1 MYVFILYLQIS
12 VDTSSSNIQ
21 QAQVIHHTSD
31 LNMGSITE
39 VWKSTHEWKKFYTWL
54 DHSPPEGLDSSNVPM
69 KLSRYA
75 KFLSLF
81 VQLHCK
87 EKELIEQGSKNANQI
102 LMDRIE
108 AIHQDPEGFF
118 DTERCLRCIDAGVRK
133 QVMDNLKQVRKSQAD
148 PGVWVYQPAYS
159 PVLDKLN
166 HLLGFYHEK

>member
-1 MYVFILYLQIS
+1 MDIRTAAEIVRSEQLL
-12 VDTSSSNIQ
+12 
-21 QAQVIHHTSD
+21 
-31 LNMGSITE
+31 L
-39 VWKSTHEWKKFYTWL
+39 HEWKKFYTWL
-54 DHSPPEGLDSSNVPM
+54 DHSQPEGLDSSDVPM

-81 VQLHCK
+81 VQLHCQ
-87 EKELIEQGSKNANQI
+87 EKELIEQGRSKNANQI